1 MISVGPW
8 TKLLISKLIYEI
20 YVIMASS
27 PMVHSDASQKIDD
40 LLPTIESS
48 LPPGN
53 FELTLAIAEKA
64 SSLGMHIY
72 LVGGPVRDILMGT
85 PVNDFDMVVE
95 GNAALLAS
103 VVSKETG
110 GEVVSYSQFGTATV
124 KQGDLRFDL
133 VTARQETYARP
144 GALPTVV
151 PSTIQED
158 LARRDFSINAMAVP
172 LSGPK
177 VGQLLDLHE
186 GQKDLGKGLIRVLH
200 TISFVD
206 DPTRILRAIRY
217 EQRFGFQ
224 LEDRT
229 HSALLEGVDN
239 RVFDTISGDRI
250 RREILLMF
258 KEQNP
263 VLPLVRAGELGVLKA
278 IFAPLGDGSSVK
290 ALEAYTGTPD
300 PLLFLAGLVHPLG
313 PVEGESLAARLNMPS
328 SWTMVVRDTIAL
340 RDYCTEE
347 DIGRS
352 SGGNLRVPLG
362 QLTSH
367 LDQFC
372 PTSIIANALLTELP
386 GVREVLELYLSKLKQ
401 IKTSLN
407 GKDLISLGVAEG
419 PRVGQILGELRNAR
433 IEGNIAGR
441 EDELAMV
448 REILTKKGD

>member
-1 MISVGPW
+1 
-8 TKLLISKLIYEI
+8 
-20 YVIMASS
+20 
-27 PMVHSDASQKIDD
+27 MVHSDASEKIDD

-53 FELTLAIAEKA
+53 FEMTLAIAEKA
-64 SSLGMHIY
+64 SSLGMPIY

-95 GNAALLAS
+95 GNATLLAS

-186 GQKDLGKGLIRVLH
+186 GQKDLGKHLIRVLH
-200 TISFVD
+200 TGSFVD

-229 HSALLEGVDN
+229 RSALQDGVN
-239 RVFDTISGDRI
+239 AGALDTISGDRI
-250 RREILLMF
+250 RREIFLMF
-258 KEQNP
+258 TEQNP

-278 IFAPLGDGSSVK
+278 LFAPLGDGSSVK

-300 PLLFLAGLVHPLG
+300 PLLFLAGLVHPLN
-313 PVEGESLAARLNMPS
+313 PAEGESLAARLNMPS

-347 DIGRS
+347 DVGRS
-352 SGGNLRVPLG
+352 SNGNLRVPLG

-372 PTSIIANALLTELP
+372 PTSIIANALLTEHP

-407 GKDLISLGVAEG
+407 GKDLISLGLAEG
-419 PRVGQILGELRNAR
+419 PRVGKILGELRDAL
-433 IEGNIAGR
+433 IEGSITSR
-441 EDELAMV
+441 EDEVAMV
-448 REILTKKGD
+448 REILTEKGD